1 MKWMGSNNYYT
12 FVIAISGYLGRQGNW
27 RIHKVGLKN
36 SVVQLSIS
44 AEIAYKWKSNE
55 QERITFYKC
64 MCVELGNKGLQLNT
78 STSFQNY
85 KLKSVHNLVMSD
97 YNYVAVMLY
106 FSSKVAQTI

>member
-1 MKWMGSNNYYT
+1 M
-12 FVIAISGYLGRQGNW
+12 
-27 RIHKVGLKN
+27 
-36 SVVQLSIS
+36 SIS

-64 MCVELGNKGLQLNT
+64 MYVELGNKGLQLNT

-97 YNYVAVMLY
+97 YNHVAVMLY

>member
-1 MKWMGSNNYYT
+1 
-12 FVIAISGYLGRQGNW
+12 
-27 RIHKVGLKN
+27 
-36 SVVQLSIS
+36 
-44 AEIAYKWKSNE
+44 
-55 QERITFYKC
+55 